1 MLVFESQK
9 LPWLWLFCLL
19 QPGLPWALL
28 QKLIPIYLFFNQSQ
42 WNIFSTVSTMLR
54 LTDECILWMS
64 AIAAHCNLCQ
74 HAHVWICWY
83 LNRHTLLTRSQLCSQ
98 QNING
103 RVLIKKNIIVMKPP
117 LSIIEKLRCPDTVL
131 KWSYLNGY
139 KQALFTTVHFL

>member
-42 WNIFSTVSTMLR
+42 WNIFSIVSTMLR

-103 RVLIKKNIIVMKPP
+103 RVLIKKIYNCNET
-117 LSIIEKLRCPDTVL
+117 SSFYNWEIEMPWYSAKMILF
-131 KWSYLNGY
+131 KW
-139 KQALFTTVHFL
+139 V